1 MKALRT
7 ALLSVLL
14 VAALAGFAGCA
25 RSVGTPGSAVD
36 SSEPAPAPTTSAPG
50 ATPPSGALTLPPA
63 PSVGVTATLTGT
75 IVEGA
80 EPSCLILQTPSGMY
94 ELLSPRPIPAVGAQ
108 VIVVGRVTHVMSHC
122 MQGLPFSVQSLT
134 VKSG

>member
-7 ALLSVLL
+7 ALLSALM

-36 SSEPAPAPTTSAPG
+36 SSEPAPVSSEPAV
-50 ATPPSGALTLPPA
+50 TPPTGALTLPPA
-63 PSVGVTATLTGT
+63 PTAGVTATLTGT

-108 VIVVGRVTHVMSHC
+108 VVVVGRVTHVMSHC
-122 MQGLPFSVQSLT
+122 MQGLPFSVDSLT